1 MSACYLW
8 RMKRIK
14 FWFLGLLGCF
24 ILYYIF
30 LMVSPAFTPKV
41 NDSDLA
47 VTRKEVSVEA
57 NGFNALERAATE
69 RWWPEEYSQ
78 ELAELARGTNWDTEL
93 ALMVVTNNEAALNA
107 FNEALQAPEFQ
118 VPEYQFLDDV
128 GYLSEWRSVGQIA
141 AIRAQQSY
149 RTGKEQEAFAQAL
162 DVVRLG
168 SRMQNAGGPIIH
180 YFVGEAVRGLGLSAI
195 NSWVAETKLTSEQ
208 LKQIAA
214 DLRPLCDHAVAL
226 TNSLKAEYQGIKKGL
241 ADMRSGRSAVWGQ
254 GVPLATVRILPVYN
268 EQKTLAKLAGY
279 IRTLQAG
286 IKLPAS
292 QIDLTA
298 FQRPNA
304 PIKLLLSGNVVGEAL
319 FIMTAPALGGGDKK
333 SSAKVREEATLCL
346 LAIKAFQLKHGKL
359 PETLGEMV
367 PEFLPA
373 MPLDDYDGK
382 PLRYRPKERLLY
394 SVGSDYKDDGGIETD
409 TRKHTPDFVF
419 PF

>member
-1 MSACYLW
+1 
-8 RMKRIK
+8 MKRIK
-14 FWFLGLLGCF
+14 FLFLVLLGCF
-24 ILYYIF
+24 VLYYIF
-30 LMVSPAFTPKV
+30 LMVSPALTPKV

-69 RWWPEEYSQ
+69 RWWPGEYSQ
-78 ELAELARGTNWDTEL
+78 ELAELARGTNWDAEL
-93 ALMVVTNNEAALNA
+93 ALMVVTNNEMALKA

-118 VPEYQFLDDV
+118 VPEYQFSDDV
-128 GYLSEWRSVGQIA
+128 GYFSEWKSVGQIA

-162 DVVRLG
+162 DLVRLG
-168 SRMQNAGGPIIH
+168 NRMQNAGGPILH
-180 YFVGEAVRGLGLSAI
+180 YLVGEAVRAMGVNAI
-195 NSWVAETKLTSEQ
+195 RAWVADTKLSSDQ
-208 LKQIAA
+208 LKQVAA
-214 DLRPLCDHAVAL
+214 DLHPLCDNAAAL

-241 ADMRSGRSAVWGQ
+241 ADMRSGRSSLWGQ
-254 GVPLATVRILPVYN
+254 GVPLATLRILPVYN

-292 QIDLTA
+292 QIDLSA
-298 FQRPNA
+298 YDRPSA

-333 SSAKVREEATLCL
+333 SSTNVKEEATLGM

-359 PETLGEMV
+359 PETLGELV
-367 PEFLPA
+367 PEFLPVV
-373 MPLDDYDGK
+373 PLDDYDGK
-382 PLRYRPKERLLY
+382 PLRYQPTKRLLY
-394 SVGSDYKDDGGIETD
+394 SVGSDFKDDGGVETD

>member
-1 MSACYLW
+1 
-8 RMKRIK
+8 MKRIK
-14 FWFLGLLGCF
+14 FLFLVLLGCF
-24 ILYYIF
+24 VLCYIF

-47 VTRKEVSVEA
+47 VARKEVSVEA
-57 NGFNALERAATE
+57 NGFNALEQVANK
-69 RWWPEEYSQ
+69 RWWPDEYSQ
-78 ELAELARGTNWDTEL
+78 ELGELARGTNWDAEL
-93 ALMVVTNNEAALNA
+93 AVVVVTNNEAILKAFDQALK
-107 FNEALQAPEFQ
+107 ALEFQ
-118 VPEYQFLDDV
+118 VPEYQFSNDV
-128 GYLSEWRSVGQIA
+128 SYLSEWRSVGQIA
-141 AIRAQQSY
+141 AIRAQQSF
-149 RTGKEQEAFAQAL
+149 RTGKEQDAFAQAL

-168 SRMQNAGGPIIH
+168 NRMQNGGGPIIH

-195 NSWVAETKLTSEQ
+195 NSWVADTKLSSDQ
-208 LKQIAA
+208 LKQVAA
-214 DLRPLCDHAVAL
+214 DLRPLCDNAAAL

-241 ADMRSGRSAVWGQ
+241 ADMRSGRSSLWGQ

-333 SSAKVREEATLCL
+333 SSAKVKEEATLGM
-346 LAIKAFQLKHGKL
+346 LAIKAFQLKHGRL
-359 PETLGEMV
+359 PETLGELV

-373 MPLDDYDGK
+373 VPRDDYDGK
-382 PLRYRPKERLLY
+382 PLSYQPAKRLLY
-394 SVGSDYKDDGGIETD
+394 SVGSDFKDDGGVETD

>member
-1 MSACYLW
+1 MGAAISW
-8 RMKRIK
+8 PMKRIK
-14 FWFLGLLGCF
+14 FLFRVLLGCF
-24 ILYYIF
+24 VLCYIF

-47 VTRKEVSVEA
+47 VARKEVSVEA
-57 NGFNALERAATE
+57 NGFNALEQVANK
-69 RWWPEEYSQ
+69 RWWPDEYSQ
-78 ELAELARGTNWDTEL
+78 ELGELARGTNWDAEL
-93 ALMVVTNNEAALNA
+93 AVVVVTNNEAILKAFDQALK
-107 FNEALQAPEFQ
+107 ALEFQ
-118 VPEYQFLDDV
+118 VPEYQFSNDV
-128 GYLSEWRSVGQIA
+128 SYLSEWRSVGQIA
-141 AIRAQQSY
+141 AIRAQQSF
-149 RTGKEQEAFAQAL
+149 RTGKEQDAFAQAL

-168 SRMQNAGGPIIH
+168 NRMQNGGGPIIH

-195 NSWVAETKLTSEQ
+195 NSWVADTKLSSDQ
-208 LKQIAA
+208 LKQVAA
-214 DLRPLCDHAVAL
+214 DLRPLCDNAAAL

-241 ADMRSGRSAVWGQ
+241 ADMRSGRSSLWGQ

-333 SSAKVREEATLCL
+333 SSAKVKEEATLGM
-346 LAIKAFQLKHGKL
+346 LAIKAFQLKHGRL
-359 PETLGEMV
+359 PETLGELV

-373 MPLDDYDGK
+373 VPRDDYDGK
-382 PLRYRPKERLLY
+382 PLSYQPAKRLLY
-394 SVGSDYKDDGGIETD
+394 SVGSDFKDDGGVETD